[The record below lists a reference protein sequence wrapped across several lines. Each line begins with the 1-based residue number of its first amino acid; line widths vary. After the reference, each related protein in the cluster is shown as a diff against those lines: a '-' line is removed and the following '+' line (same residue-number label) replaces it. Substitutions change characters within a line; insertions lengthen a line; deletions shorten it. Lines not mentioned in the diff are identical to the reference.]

1 MIKLNAKNHVKINVT
16 KAIDWENITYDISFN
31 VRGNVWNNISFNVRD
46 NVWDNVWNNVF
57 RDLRNHT
64 KQI

>member
-1 MIKLNAKNHVKINVT
+1 MIKLNTKNHVKNNVS
-16 KAIDWENITYDISFN
+16 KGIDWVNITYNISFFE
-31 VRGNVWNNISFNVRD
+31 RGNVWNNISFNVRD